1 MMRGTRRDKTHDIRA
16 GHRYE
21 VRGDRNFYDKGIRTN
36 KSHIG
41 TLVVAYILDN
51 LEECVQVC

>member
-1 MMRGTRRDKTHDIRA
+1 MTHDIRA

-21 VRGDRNFYDKGIRTN
+21 VRGPKTFMIKGIRTN
-36 KSHIG
+36 KLHIG
-41 TLVVAYILDN
+41 TLVVAYIHDN